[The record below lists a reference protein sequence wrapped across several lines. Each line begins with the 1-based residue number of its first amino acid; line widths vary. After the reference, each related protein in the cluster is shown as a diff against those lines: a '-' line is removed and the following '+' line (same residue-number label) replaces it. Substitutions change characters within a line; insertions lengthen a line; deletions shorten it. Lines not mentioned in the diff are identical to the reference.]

1 MVSQP
6 LRLSYCVRQTD
17 HDRMLQSDLSSTT
30 QYSPPEAGTLW
41 QVGGHDPRRGGEDP
55 HDEDRGRGPVDRQ
68 QVQQHGGDPAH
79 LGHQGT
85 QSDRLVPGA
94 GWEEFSGVEVHDSEG
109 GRGSKLAQ
117 QREEQLENGDG
128 VVVVVGQEEGA
139 DDTGEARDD
148 LNVEFSDKK

>member
-41 QVGGHDPRRGGEDP
+41 QVGGQHPRRGGEDP

-68 QVQQHGGDPAH
+68 EVQQHGGDPAH

-85 QSDRLVPGA
+85 QSDGLVPGA
-94 GWEEFSGVEVHDSEG
+94 GGKS
-109 GRGSKLAQ
+109 
-117 QREEQLENGDG
+117 
-128 VVVVVGQEEGA
+128 
-139 DDTGEARDD
+139 
-148 LNVEFSDKK
+148 